1 MAISEGVTM
10 IDEVYEFSAP
20 RFFDFVI
27 GESDEEAR
35 RAENWFES
43 ALGYAPSPFMPKIK
57 ARRSVQIP
65 NLCDFSD
72 DAEGIIQKQT
82 GVEETPASCVTE
94 DAKLVPVGKS
104 FTRLQSEPAQ
114 AEAKKEEIR
123 ERTDE
128 HRISIGQEIP
138 ALKEPCV
145 GENGARA
152 QDKEST
158 SSGRDSFTLNTTVKA
173 TAEMTSA
180 VVVSINPGPELCTP
194 KPQMIP
200 KRGGPSAVGAKNNL
214 TAKKIASLVRNPS
227 ALRPK
232 DQSQLSQTK
241 FAKPNVTKS
250 AISSKKTVGGPDFVH
265 ENQAI
270 KRQKLDGGRSRQI
283 LNFKPHNLTHKSKPG
298 LSNAT
303 TSLSSSISKAS
314 KEERKVYV
322 RETPQP
328 FISAAELVKRFQSGT
343 RGLELPNRNSSA
355 SHADGASI
363 IQRRPK
369 LTLTRPKEPD
379 FETTHRA
386 RPIKVKSSAELEE
399 EMMASIPKFKA
410 RPINKKILEAPSLPA
425 LPRSTPHLPEFQE
438 FHFRTMERAH
448 QNVETSTV
456 ASTES
461 FCQTQWNP
469 NKLTEPKMPR
479 LQTAMRARPPKI
491 KTSQELEKEELEKVP
506 TFKARPLNKKIFES
520 KGEMGVFC
528 NSKRQITIPHE
539 FHFATDERIPP
550 TRDVADLFDRL
561 SIKSE
566 SSRHDHQLPRITT
579 PNPFHLHTEERGAE
593 KEKKFEV
600 EIMQKQ
606 LEEERARIPRA
617 NPYPYTTDYPV
628 IPPKPEAKECTKP
641 EPFQLES
648 LVRHEEELQREM
660 EERQRTEREEAQ
672 MRVFKALPILK
683 EDPIPLPEKTRIPL
697 TQVEEFPLHVD
708 HRAGE
713 RAEFDKRVKE
723 KEMIYKR
730 YREEYESAKMVEEEK
745 ALKQMRRTMVPH
757 ARPVPNFSN
766 PFLPQ
771 KSSKETTKAKS
782 PKLRVVKRGGERRV
796 TGLHLHPAT
805 SAAAANMR

>member
-1 MAISEGVTM
+1 MAISDGVTM

-43 ALGYAPSPFMPKIK
+43 AVSYAPSPFMPKIK

-65 NLCDFSD
+65 NLCDFSE
-72 DAEGIIQKQT
+72 DAEGIIQKN
-82 GVEETPASCVTE
+82 GVEGTPASCVTE

-123 ERTDE
+123 ECTDE

-145 GENGARA
+145 GENGART

-158 SSGRDSFTLNTTVKA
+158 SSGRDSLTLNTTVKA

-180 VVVSINPGPELCTP
+180 VVSINPGPELCTP

-303 TSLSSSISKAS
+303 NSLSSSISKAS

-343 RGLELPNRNSSA
+343 RGLELPNRNSSV

-399 EMMASIPKFKA
+399 EMMA
-410 RPINKKILEAPSLPA
+410 NLEAPSLPA

-438 FHFRTMERAH
+438 FHFRTTERAH

-479 LQTAMRARPPKI
+479 LQTAMRARPP
-491 KTSQELEKEELEKVP
+491 KEELEKVP

-550 TRDVADLFDRL
+550 TRDVADLFDRATL
-561 SIKSE
+561 NKSE

-579 PNPFHLHTEERGAE
+579 PNPFHLHTE
-593 KEKKFEV
+593 
-600 EIMQKQ
+600 
-606 LEEERARIPRA
+606 
-617 NPYPYTTDYPV
+617 

-782 PKLRVVKRGGERRV
+782 PKLRVVKRGERRV
-796 TGLHLHPAT
+796 TGLHPAT

>member
-20 RFFDFVI
+20 RFFDFVN

-35 RAENWFES
+35 RAANWFET
-43 ALGYAPSPFMPKIK
+43 ALSYAPSPFMPKIK

-72 DAEGIIQKQT
+72 AEGIIQKQT
-82 GVEETPASCVTE
+82 GVERTPASCVTE
-94 DAKLVPVGKS
+94 DAKLVPAGKN

-114 AEAKKEEIR
+114 AETKKEEIH
-123 ERTDE
+123 ERAEE

-138 ALKEPCV
+138 ASKEPCV
-145 GENGARA
+145 GENVVRA
-152 QDKEST
+152 QEEEST
-158 SSGRDSFTLNTTVKA
+158 SSGRDSFTLNTTIKV
-173 TAEMTSA
+173 TAETTSS
-180 VVVSINPGPELCTP
+180 VVSINPGPELCTP

-200 KRGGPSAVGAKNNL
+200 NRGGPSAVGTKNNL

-232 DQSQLSQTK
+232 DHSQLSRTK
-241 FAKPNVTKS
+241 SAKPIVSKS
-250 AISSKKTVGGPDFVH
+250 AISSKKTVGGPSFVH

-270 KRQKLDGGRSRQI
+270 KRQKLDGGKSRQI
-283 LNFKPHNLTHKSKPG
+283 LNIKPHNLTHKSKPG
-298 LSNAT
+298 LSNGT
-303 TSLSSSISKAS
+303 TSLSSSISNKAS
-314 KEERKVYV
+314 KEERKIYV
-322 RETPQP
+322 REMPQP

-343 RGLELPNRNSSA
+343 RGLDLPNRNSSV

-363 IQRRPK
+363 IQRRPR

-461 FCQTQWNP
+461 FYQTQWNP
-469 NKLTEPKMPR
+469 NNLTEPKMPR

-491 KTSQELEKEELEKVP
+491 KSSQELEKEELEKVP

-528 NSKRQITIPHE
+528 NPKRQITIPQE
-539 FHFATDERIPP
+539 FHFATEERIPP
-550 TRDVADLFDRL
+550 TRDVSDLLDRL

-606 LEEERARIPRA
+606 MDEERARIPRA

-660 EERQRTEREEAQ
+660 EERQRTETEEAQ
-672 MRVFKALPILK
+672 MRVFKAVPILK

-708 HRAGE
+708 NRAAQ

-723 KEMIYKR
+723 KEIIYKR
-730 YREEYESAKMVEEEK
+730 YREEFESAKMVEEEK

-771 KSSKETTKAKS
+771 KSSKEATKAKS
-782 PKLRVVKRGGERRV
+782 PKLRVVKRGERSV
-796 TGLHLHPAT
+796 TGLHPAT